1 MQSELTARAE
11 VRALQAQ
18 INPHFLF
25 NTLNTIASLTRTEPL
40 RARELLREFAS
51 FYRATL
57 DNSGSLIPVE
67 REIEQT
73 LRYLTFEKARFGED
87 RIAVQVD
94 IDEEVEETL
103 VPAFVIQPLVENA
116 VRHAMDDE
124 DPLHIEISV
133 ASEGESMVRIEV
145 KDDGVGMDEQ
155 TAARLFSTDREA
167 PRTDAPQGGGAGVA
181 MHNIAD
187 RIVRFYGPRSST
199 QVISSPGAG
208 TSVVLHL
215 DLQKSI
221 LE

>member
-1 MQSELTARAE
+1 M
-11 VRALQAQ
+11 
-18 INPHFLF
+18 
-25 NTLNTIASLTRTEPL
+25 
-40 RARELLREFAS
+40 REFAS

-57 DNSGSLIPVE
+57 DNSGSLIPVS

-87 RIAVQVD
+87 RIGVNVD
-94 IDEEVEETL
+94 IDEEVEDTL

-116 VRHAMDDE
+116 VRHAMGDE
-124 DPLHIEISV
+124 DPLHIDISV
-133 ASEGESMVRIEV
+133 APEGESMVEIQV

-155 TAARLFSTDREA
+155 TAARLFCTQQKA

-187 RIVRFYGPRSST
+187 RIARFYGPRSST